1 MSRTQE
7 GYFIA
12 QMRVGSGSGAS
23 KGAYLHAGCPRK
35 AGVRGSG
42 RTVLGLSIS
51 YPVPILTP
59 EVTGPSIPEKMRSGF
74 LEDAEFDVG
83 AWVTQLLFEQP
94 K

>member
-1 MSRTQE
+1 M
-7 GYFIA
+7 
-12 QMRVGSGSGAS
+12 
-23 KGAYLHAGCPRK
+23 
-35 AGVRGSG
+35 
-42 RTVLGLSIS
+42 GLSIS